1 MDLDA
6 HLPAILLRDS
16 RAFGQWMAGAEGTI
30 RDSLRSFASVLDVES
45 VLQESLLRVWQ
56 VAPRFVADGR
66 PNGLL
71 RLAIRIARNL
81 AVSELRRTRTRPVE
95 DIEQHL
101 PDVAPIEPDPML
113 RQAILECRDKLPA
126 KPRQALDA
134 RLEGGDEDRTLA
146 ERLGMQLNTF
156 LQNFA
161 RARKLLAE
169 CLGKRGIEVGR

>member
-1 MDLDA
+1 
-6 HLPAILLRDS
+6 
-16 RAFGQWMAGAEGTI
+16 
-30 RDSLRSFASVLDVES
+30 
-45 VLQESLLRVWQ
+45 
-56 VAPRFVADGR
+56 
-66 PNGLL
+66 
-71 RLAIRIARNL
+71 LA
-81 AVSELRRTRTRPVE
+81 
-95 DIEQHL
+95 
-101 PDVAPIEPDPML
+101 DVAPIEPDPML